1 MAFPTYAE
9 MFDPLLLLLSE
20 YPHGVRPMKIYAPF
34 ASRFPQIDPDE
45 LHQLLPDGRNEWQ
58 NRVQWT
64 RELLAK
70 EGLLDRARRGIWT
83 LTPAG
88 FAAAQE
94 LTEAEHP
101 NPPLTEEPD
110 SGIVSEPRSRPSG
123 DSYSK
128 EAAQKMLIALL
139 HQLSNTDLPWS
150 AETSSD
156 GSVALSYNGR
166 LRVIVRP

>member
-1 MAFPTYAE
+1 MRLALLRILSRYPDGISTSDVYPMMTEAFP
-9 MFDPLLLLLSE
+9 
-20 YPHGVRPMKIYAPF
+20 
-34 ASRFPQIDPDE
+34 E
-45 LHQLLPDGRNEWQ
+45 LAQDDLARQTDGGENYWQ
-58 NRVQWT
+58 NRIRWT
-64 RELLAK
+64 RNDLVKAD
-70 EGLLDRARRGIWT
+70 LLDPSRRGIWT
-83 LTPAG
+83 LTPEG

-94 LTEAEHP
+94 LTGAEHP
-101 NPPLTEEPD
+101 NPPLTEDPD
-110 SGIVSEPRSRPSG
+110 PVIVSEPRSRPSG

-156 GSVALSYNGR
+156 GSVALSYDGR